1 MGCGGSKAIHPDVLA
16 SNPKNT
22 SSEKGG
28 REKSNDTSGY
38 TEPTA
43 MTKEGTFAAF
53 EITDDAPKKKGK
65 LPPRLE
71 AQRKAKERKP
81 EMKATDVE
89 AKLSEAGKRR
99 EAELGARVSKQKA
112 DEQKRLDSK
121 RAMIAKKRQGKEKM
135 DRKSTDAESRRES
148 TLKSKAATGEVQ
160 ENKAKQVRSRKHKL
174 ALEEA
179 KMEAGGENDADAD
192 SNSANDDGRGSP
204 TGERNSESQD
214 W

>member
-1 MGCGGSKAIHPDVLA
+1 MGHSPNH
-16 SNPKNT
+16 
-22 SSEKGG
+22 
-28 REKSNDTSGY
+28 
-38 TEPTA
+38 
-43 MTKEGTFAAF
+43 F
-53 EITDDAPKKKGK
+53 
-65 LPPRLE
+65 
-71 AQRKAKERKP
+71 Q
-81 EMKATDVE
+81 
-89 AKLSEAGKRR
+89 
-99 EAELGARVSKQKA
+99 AELGARVSKQKA